1 MSLNTFSY
9 LLNQYQIVAVDDYNQ
24 IPHWIYIA
32 PSGNQVTELTKVI
45 CIDLDRQ
52 VVFAPQMIGS
62 YAKFMT
68 PIRLIDPN
76 LDNIEEIQ
84 KRIEELPDLTKI
96 NLSRIMEEKPEI
108 RDEGSHSGSINENI
122 NNLNT
127 NKTETMEAVKF
138 ENAYYIKLGA
148 KGIWAEESINNG
160 IVRIGWG
167 KVSLEN
173 ILNGNWDDIRNVIKK
188 YYDERGKKTGT
199 TQDYEALKRFCDATA
214 NDVFITFYKGIMYW
228 CNLDNSPMEMDLI
241 SKFRRTINGWS
252 CKSLNDSAKELSSND
267 ISGRISK
274 TQAFQG
280 TLCRYKDT
288 EKDNEVEIINRIIN
302 GYQNPNVEEIKKFK
316 YEICRLTIELLQH
329 LHWKDCEIL
338 SDLIFIQSGWRRVSM
353 QGGSMEFTDMEYFDP
368 INNEKY
374 AVQIKSGAS
383 KKDFEKYEKDF
394 SNRGFRKL
402 FFVVFNPENSL
413 DKVKNER
420 RDIEILSGD
429 KLATLIFDLGLLEW
443 VLKKSF

>member
-1 MSLNTFSY
+1 
-9 LLNQYQIVAVDDYNQ
+9 
-24 IPHWIYIA
+24 
-32 PSGNQVTELTKVI
+32 
-45 CIDLDRQ
+45 
-52 VVFAPQMIGS
+52 
-62 YAKFMT
+62 
-68 PIRLIDPN
+68 
-76 LDNIEEIQ
+76 
-84 KRIEELPDLTKI
+84 
-96 NLSRIMEEKPEI
+96 MEK
-108 RDEGSHSGSINENI
+108 
-122 NNLNT
+122 
-127 NKTETMEAVKF
+127 VKF

-148 KGIWAEESINNG
+148 KGGWAEKSINNG
-160 IVRIGWG
+160 IVRIGW
-167 KVSLEN
+167 KDVSLDD
-173 ILNGNWDDIRNVIKK
+173 IINGNWDNIKKVIKK
-188 YYDERGKKTGT
+188 DYDDRGKKSGT
-199 TQDYEALKRFCDATA
+199 TNDYNALKLFCDATEH
-214 NDVFITFYKGIMYW
+214 DVFITFHKGMMYW
-228 CNLDNSPMEMDLI
+228 CNLADSPVEKDDT
-241 SKFRRTINGWS
+241 SKFRKTKNGWS
-252 CKSLNDSAKELSSND
+252 CKPLNGSSKSLNSND

-288 EKDNEVEIINRIIN
+288 QQDNEVEIINRIIN
-302 GYQNPNVEEIKKFK
+302 GSQNPNVEEIKKFK
-316 YEICRLTIELLQH
+316 YEICKLTIELLQH

-383 KKDFEKYEKDF
+383 KKDFEKYERDF

-429 KLATLIFDLGLLEW
+429 KLAALIFDLGLLEW
-443 VLKKSF
+443 VLNKSF